1 MLAGEMK
8 KNETFFVS
16 LMFSVTSARFPTANQ
31 HTIQHNHKICLKKL
45 DPDCSYTTSFTHSP
59 LPPVSGVQG
68 GEGRGG
74 CCVWLLHLVPQ
85 CSAKTVAVRCSQW
98 SDVMRAE
105 LSMILNDCGIS
116 VLHIVPAA
124 VRSIATILYISMY
137 CSI

>member
-1 MLAGEMK
+1 M
-8 KNETFFVS
+8 VS
-16 LMFSVTSARFPTANQ
+16 AWFLRLCSHVTTPIS
-31 HTIQHNHKICLKKL
+31 
-45 DPDCSYTTSFTHSP
+45 DTTP
-59 LPPVSGVQG
+59 LTQCRCGGGVL
-68 GEGRGG
+68 